1 VIIEV
6 HRQAKGPQIVA
17 SRNHPSLLVRLFE
30 GEIPEVYDG
39 TVVIKNAVR
48 EGGERAK
55 VAVASKDSTVDPV
68 GACVGMKGS
77 RINAIIRELRGEKI
91 DIINYSDDIVDYTI
105 NALNPARISRV
116 LITDPTARVLEVIV
130 PEDQL
135 SLAIGRKGQNVR
147 LASKLLGWEIN
158 IKSEEEKKLEILNQM
173 DQLDQA
179 EREKKED
186 IHLSLLPGVG
196 ETVQGRLEEA
206 GIQTVQQLADRSL
219 EELMAIQ
226 GIGEKTAQRLKQ
238 SAEFLLA
245 APMSALNLKE
255 ADTGKEESEE
265 TEEPQEVQELG
276 ESAESEAPPEEAA
289 ENGDEEEVPKQA

>member
-1 VIIEV
+1 
-6 HRQAKGPQIVA
+6 
-17 SRNHPSLLVRLFE
+17 
-30 GEIPEVYDG
+30 
-39 TVVIKNAVR
+39 
-48 EGGERAK
+48 
-55 VAVASKDSTVDPV
+55 
-68 GACVGMKGS
+68 
-77 RINAIIRELRGEKI
+77 
-91 DIINYSDDIVDYTI
+91 
-105 NALNPARISRV
+105 
-116 LITDPTARVLEVIV
+116 
-130 PEDQL
+130 
-135 SLAIGRKGQNVR
+135 
-147 LASKLLGWEIN
+147 
-158 IKSEEEKKLEILNQM
+158 M
-173 DQLDQA
+173 DHLDQA

-206 GIQTVQQLADRSL
+206 GIQTVQELADRSL
-219 EELMAIQ
+219 EQLMSIQ